1 MDVKSLILFAA
12 GVCTGGIM
20 SALAGEADASGT
32 IIGVFAALGFYAVLA
47 GLYVWGRRLWFQT
60 IQLLASHLRH
70 TGGSPGGR
78 PA

>member
-1 MDVKSLILFAA
+1 MKSLILFAA

-32 IIGVFAALGFYAVLA
+32 IIGVFAALGFYAVIA
-47 GLYVWGRRLWFQT
+47 GLYVWGRRLWYQA
-60 IQLLASHLRH
+60 IQLLTSHLHH

-78 PA
+78 PV